1 MFERC
6 RSRNYNV
13 GYGRPSYNRR
23 PLPRTSVYT
32 RNAYSNGYRRSSSY
46 NGFGLGLGQLAGV
59 VLLDYSPR
67 GFRFEIR
74 QGPDC
79 WSGTASAISPA
90 PLGTAGRDTATITF
104 TRIGADY
111 MNH

>member
-1 MFERC
+1 MLLESTVHYFDIFEC
-6 RSRNYNV
+6 YRSRNYNV

-59 VLLDYSPR
+59 VSFDYTGCP
-67 GFRFEIR
+67 EV
-74 QGPDC
+74 P
-79 WSGTASAISPA
+79 
-90 PLGTAGRDTATITF
+90 
-104 TRIGADY
+104 
-111 MNH
+111 